1 MAPVAKTGKPA
12 RKPIEQPMARQPA
25 TEPVARVDVEESGP
39 QTAPPTV
46 ESPRSTA
53 GRLGVLSE
61 PSASATSPPRRA
73 PTPLLAGGVAA
84 LALVALVAAWL
95 WPSAPEPPPAPH
107 GQDTG
112 GQLPPPAAATPE
124 STAAPPPSPAEV
136 APAAGTLPAEP
147 AAPSVSA
154 PPPIVETTVRE
165 PTPTVESGATPSV
178 DRPTAPLLEPEGQ
191 IAQPVPLQEEPAT
204 AQPVPL
210 QEESST
216 EEVPEPAATGIT
228 APPSPA
234 PALAPTRVR
243 PTRLGA
249 AAEGTKTKQ
258 QNADKKA
265 PTRKAEPVRS
275 RTAQKTERR
284 GQTRPPPVVA
294 TPAPA
299 RAPSPPPARTSNPWE
314 PPASTGFNQK

>member
-1 MAPVAKTGKPA
+1 MAPVAKTGKRA

-39 QTAPPTV
+39 QIAPSTV
-46 ESPRSTA
+46 ESPRPTA
-53 GRLGVLSE
+53 GRRGVLSE
-61 PSASATSPPRRA
+61 PLTSATSPPRRA
-73 PTPLLAGGVAA
+73 PTALLAGGAVG
-84 LALVALVAAWL
+84 LALVALLVAWL

-147 AAPSVSA
+147 VAPSVGA

-165 PTPTVESGATPSV
+165 PTPTAEFEAPPSAH
-178 DRPTAPLLEPEGQ
+178 RPTAPLLEHEGQ

-210 QEESST
+210 QEEPST
-216 EEVPEPAATGIT
+216 EKVPEPAATGIS
-228 APPSPA
+228 APPSA
-234 PALAPTRVR
+234 SA
-243 PTRLGA
+243 GA
-249 AAEGTKTKQ
+249 HQSQADPVGCGGRRD
-258 QNADKKA
+258 QNQ
-265 PTRKAEPVRS
+265 T
-275 RTAQKTERR
+275 TER
-284 GQTRPPPVVA
+284 GQKGA
-294 TPAPA
+294 
-299 RAPSPPPARTSNPWE
+299 NPQ
-314 PPASTGFNQK
+314 G